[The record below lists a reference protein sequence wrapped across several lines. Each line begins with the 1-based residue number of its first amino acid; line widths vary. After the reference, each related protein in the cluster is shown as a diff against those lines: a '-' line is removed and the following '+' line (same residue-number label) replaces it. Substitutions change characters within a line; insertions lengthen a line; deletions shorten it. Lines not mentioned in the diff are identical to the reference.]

1 MEVLNSTKA
10 TIIPSLVK
18 SLTTEQQ
25 DTLMKYIYRGMAS
38 PGLYNSAV
46 LLNWHEKVTSNDI
59 LLLYLEY

>member
-18 SLTTEQQ
+18 SLTAEQQ
-25 DTLMKYIYRGMAS
+25 DILMKYIYRGMAS
-38 PGLYNSAV
+38 PDLYNSAV

-59 LLLYLEY
+59 LLYLEY